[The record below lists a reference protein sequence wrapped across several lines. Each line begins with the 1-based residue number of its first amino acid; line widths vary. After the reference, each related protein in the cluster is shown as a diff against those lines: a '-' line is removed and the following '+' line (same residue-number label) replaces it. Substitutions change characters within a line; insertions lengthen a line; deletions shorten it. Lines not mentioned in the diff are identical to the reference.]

1 MRAWSPLMSSFQ
13 MFLSDHMI
21 AIVAGSLF
29 GFMLLIVWLFYNRLA
44 ALDERCDTALAD
56 VDALLKHRHDLIP
69 GLIET
74 VRGFAG
80 HESAVLTE
88 VTRARA
94 SALRATR
101 PDARLEAE
109 IQLGQSINSLLS
121 VVENYP
127 DLQAGNHFRELRAEL
142 TDTHNRITAARR
154 FYNLAVNEFNS
165 TLRQFPANLVG
176 SITRLARRK
185 AFDIGAQR
193 DALEAPIPVKF

>member
-1 MRAWSPLMSSFQ
+1 MSGIQLFIANHSYLIATLGV
-13 MFLSDHMI
+13 LSLP
-21 AIVAGSLF
+21 V
-29 GFMLLIVWLFYNRLA
+29 LIIWLFYNRLA
-44 ALDERCDTALAD
+44 ALDERCETALAD

-69 GLIET
+69 GLVES

-94 SALRATR
+94 SALQATR
-101 PDARLEAE
+101 TDMRLEAE
-109 IQLGQSINSLLS
+109 TQLGQSINSLLS

-127 DLQAGNHFRELRAEL
+127 ELQAGGHFRELRVEL
-142 TDTHNRITAARR
+142 TNTHNRSTAARR

-165 TLRQFPANLVG
+165 TLRQFPANLVAAV
-176 SITRLARRK
+176 TRLARRK

-193 DALEAPIPVKF
+193 EALDAPITMKF

>member
-1 MRAWSPLMSSFQ
+1 MSGFQ
-13 MFLSDHMI
+13 IFLSEHTVSIM
-21 AIVAGSLF
+21 AGGLF
-29 GFMLLIVWLFYNRLA
+29 GFMLLIIWLFYNRLA

-80 HESAVLTE
+80 HESTVLTE

-94 SALRATR
+94 SALQASRT
-101 PDARLEAE
+101 DTRLEAE
-109 IQLGQSINSLLS
+109 MQLGQSINSLLS
-121 VVENYP
+121 LVENYP
-127 DLQAGNHFRELRAEL
+127 DLQAGSHFRELRTEL

-165 TLRQFPANLVG
+165 TLRQFPANAVG
-176 SITRLARRK
+176 SVTRLARRK
-185 AFDIGAQR
+185 AFDIGASR
-193 DALEAPIPVKF
+193 DALEASIPVKF